1 MKWRGRRETEPG
13 PAPATAAPPGSAPA
27 GARASSDGLPR
38 VAVIT
43 MSRDSGPVLR
53 HWVEHYRRQ
62 LGPDDVFVIDD
73 HSVDGSTDDLPCTV
87 LRLPY
92 LDKYPFEPS
101 RMGILSGLA
110 TSLLFAYDAVLL
122 ADADEFVVADPAQH
136 ASLRHFAAARAG
148 TEVAGVLG
156 YNVIH
161 RIGVEPALDFDAPS
175 LLRQRAFARFTPL
188 MCKPALKWVD
198 APWGHA
204 SHGIRHPFAPD
215 PELFMFHLKFADLG
229 QLELLAEHRH
239 QAAVVE
245 GRAVKSS
252 WSRPTDEIVEALRT
266 AAAQVEQAETQGELG
281 RFRPGPKKLA
291 AIVQNEGDLWRATG
305 AGQHH
310 ALVRPPYVRIP
321 DEFRDAI

>member
-1 MKWRGRRETEPG
+1 MRWRGRRDDATVPGPPATEPG
-13 PAPATAAPPGSAPA
+13 APA
-27 GARASSDGLPR
+27 ARRSGDGLPR
-38 VAVIT
+38 VAAIT

-53 HWVEHYRRQ
+53 RWVAHYQRE
-62 LGPDDVFVIDD
+62 LGVEDVFVVDD

-92 LDKYPFEPS
+92 LDKYSFEPS

-110 TSLLFAYDAVLL
+110 KSLLFAYDAVLL
-122 ADADEFVVADPAQH
+122 ADADEFVVADPARH

-148 TEVAGVLG
+148 SAVCGVLG

-161 RIGVEPALDFDAPS
+161 RVDAEPALDFDAPT
-175 LLRQRAFARFTPL
+175 LLGQRAFARFTPL

-198 APWGHA
+198 ADWAHA

-239 QAAVVE
+239 QAAVGE

-266 AAAQVEQAETQGELG
+266 ASAQVAEAEAAGELG
-281 RFRPGPKKLA
+281 RFRPGPKRIQS
-291 AIVQNEGDLWRATG
+291 IVQNEGDLWRATG
-305 AGQHH
+305 AGQHL

-321 DEFRDAI
+321 DELRALV

>member
-1 MKWRGRRETEPG
+1 MKWRGRRETDAAPGPG
-13 PAPATAAPPGSAPA
+13 PAATDRPSG
-27 GARASSDGLPR
+27 DGLPR
-38 VAVIT
+38 VAAIT

-53 HWVEHYRRQ
+53 RWVEHYQRQ
-62 LGPDDVFVIDD
+62 LGADDVFVIDD
-73 HSVDGSTDDLPCTV
+73 HSVDGSADDLPCTV

-110 TSLLFAYDAVLL
+110 KSLLFAYDAVLL
-122 ADADEFVVADPAQH
+122 ADADEFVVADPAKH
-136 ASLRHFAAARAG
+136 ASLRHFAAARTG
-148 TEVAGVLG
+148 TDVAGVLG

-161 RIGVEPALDFDAPS
+161 RVGVEPELDFDAPS
-175 LLRQRAFARFTPL
+175 LLRQREFARFTPL

-198 APWGHA
+198 ADWAHA
-204 SHGIRHPFAPD
+204 SHGIRHPFEPD
-215 PELFMFHLKFADLG
+215 PELFMFHFKFADLG

-266 AAAQVEQAETQGELG
+266 AAAQVEQAVAQGELG
-281 RFRPGPKKLA
+281 RFRPGPKRIQS
-291 AIVQNEGDLWRATG
+291 IVQNEGDLWRATG

-321 DEFRDAI
+321 DELRDLV

>member
-1 MKWRGRRETEPG
+1 MRWPGRREQGAGPG
-13 PAPATAAPPGSAPA
+13 PAAAPATARPSG
-27 GARASSDGLPR
+27 DGLPR
-38 VAVIT
+38 IAVIT

-62 LGPDDVFVIDD
+62 VGPDDVFVIDD

-92 LDKYPFEPS
+92 LDKFPFEPS

-110 TSLLFAYDAVLL
+110 SSLLFAYDAVLL
-122 ADADEFVVADPAQH
+122 ADADEFVVADPAKH
-136 ASLRHFAAARAG
+136 ETLRHFAAARAG
-148 TEVAGVLG
+148 NDVAGVLG

-161 RIGVEPALDFDAPS
+161 RVGIEPPLDFDAPS
-175 LLRQRAFARFTPL
+175 LLRQRAYARFTPL

-198 APWGHA
+198 APWAHA

-215 PELFMFHLKFADLG
+215 PELFMFHLKFADVG

-266 AAAQVEQAETQGELG
+266 AAAQVEQAEADGELG

-291 AIVQNEGDLWRATG
+291 SIVQHEGGLWRATG
-305 AGQHH
+305 AGQHL

-321 DEFRDAI
+321 DELRHAF